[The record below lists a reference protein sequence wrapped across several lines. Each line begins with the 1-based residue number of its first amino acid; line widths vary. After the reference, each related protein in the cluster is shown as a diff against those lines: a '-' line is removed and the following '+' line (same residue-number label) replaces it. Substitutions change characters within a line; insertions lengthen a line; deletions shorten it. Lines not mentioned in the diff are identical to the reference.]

1 MIVAKWGNSLAV
13 RIPADVAKALNL
25 KEGDE
30 VDLRALDDKTVAV
43 ITKEQ
48 RRNVAL
54 ERIKSLAV
62 RFPADYRF
70 DRDEA
75 NAR

>member
-1 MIVAKWGNSLAV
+1 MKVAKWGNSLAI

-25 KEGDE
+25 AEGDSVE
-30 VDLRALDDKTVAV
+30 LTPRADGDTEIGLCERRERALAA
-43 ITKEQ
+43 I
-48 RRNVAL
+48 L
-54 ERIKSLAV
+54 SL
-62 RFPADYRF
+62 RGRLPADYRF

>member
-1 MIVAKWGNSLAV
+1 MKVAKWGNSLAI
-13 RIPADVAKALNL
+13 RIPADVVHALGL

-30 VDLRALDDKTVAV
+30 VELAADGGAWRLSRDDRRERAL
-43 ITKEQ
+43 E
-48 RRNVAL
+48 AL
-54 ERIKSLAV
+54 RSLRGAL
-62 RFPADYRF
+62 PADYRF